1 MRRKIFVAIVAA
13 LLALCSACS
22 QKKAELELSVL
33 RIGAADCI
41 ILISGEH
48 AVMIDAGEDD
58 DGAEITSYLV
68 KKGVTA
74 LDCLVLTHFDKD
86 HIGGADAVL
95 ASVQV
100 KRVLMP
106 DYEKD
111 GKQYEQLTD
120 ALAAA
125 NIVPEALTADTSFS
139 LGDMQ
144 FSVRVPHKTA
154 YAAGD
159 NDFSLVTML
168 TFGEK
173 RFLFAGDAEA
183 ERLSELLAEGGLAC
197 DVLKMP
203 HHGRM
208 NENTAAF
215 LDACAPGRV
224 IITDSD
230 KSPAEAELLELLAER
245 NIDVFQT
252 KDGNIRV
259 VSDGGIVAAEQS

>member
-1 MRRKIFVAIVAA
+1 MRRKIFVLIVAA
-13 LLALCSACS
+13 LLALLSACS
-22 QKKAELELSVL
+22 PKKEELELFVL

-41 ILISGEH
+41 ILLSGES

-58 DGAEITSYLV
+58 DGEEITSFLA
-68 KKGVTA
+68 KKGVKE
-74 LDCLVLTHFDKD
+74 LDCLILTHFDKD

-95 ASVQV
+95 ASVPV

-106 DYEKD
+106 SYEKD
-111 GKQYEQLTD
+111 GKQYEQLVD

-125 NIVPEALTADTSFS
+125 NAVPEVLTADTSFS
-139 LGDMQ
+139 VGSMQ
-144 FSVRVPHKTA
+144 FSVRAPHKA
-154 YAAGD
+154 EYEAGD

-183 ERLSELLAEGGLAC
+183 ERIAELLAEGDLAC

-230 KSPAEAELLELLAER
+230 KSPADAELLELLAER
-245 NIDVFQT
+245 GIDVFQT
-252 KDGNIRV
+252 KNGNIRV

>member
-1 MRRKIFVAIVAA
+1 MRRKIFVAAVAA
-13 LLALCSACS
+13 LLLFCSACAA
-22 QKKAELELSVL
+22 KKQELELSVL

-58 DGAEITSYLV
+58 DGAEITAYLA
-68 KKGVTA
+68 KKGVKS
-74 LDCLVLTHFDKD
+74 LDCLILTHFDKD

-95 ASVQV
+95 ASVQAD
-100 KRVLMP
+100 RVLMP

-111 GKQYEQLTD
+111 GKQYEQLAD
-120 ALAAA
+120 ALVAA
-125 NIVPEALTADTSFS
+125 NIVPEALTADVSFS
-139 LGDMQ
+139 AGGMQ
-144 FSVRVPHKTA
+144 FSVRAPHKTD
-154 YAAGD
+154 YKAGD

-168 TFGEK
+168 TFGGK

-183 ERLSELLAEGGLAC
+183 ERIAELLAEGDLAC

>member
-1 MRRKIFVAIVAA
+1 MRRKIFVPVLAA
-13 LLALCSACS
+13 LLMLCSACS
-22 QKKAELELSVL
+22 AKKRELELSVL

-41 ILISGEH
+41 ILISGER

-58 DGAEITSYLV
+58 DGAEIVSFLA
-68 KKGVTA
+68 KKGVQS
-74 LDCLVLTHFDKD
+74 LDCLIITHFDKD

-95 ASVQV
+95 AGVEV
-100 KRVLMP
+100 GRVLMP

-111 GKQYEQLTD
+111 GKQYGELAD
-120 ALAAA
+120 ALAAV

-139 LGDMQ
+139 VGDMQ
-144 FSVRVPHKTA
+144 FSVRAPHKA
-154 YAAGD
+154 DYKAGD

-183 ERLSELLAEGGLAC
+183 ERLAELLAEDDLAC

-215 LDACAPGRV
+215 LDACAPKRV
-224 IITDSD
+224 IIADSD
-230 KSPAEAELLELLAER
+230 KSPADAELLELLAER
-245 NIDVFQT
+245 NIDVFET
-252 KDGNIRV
+252 KDGNIRI
-259 VSDGGIVAAEQS
+259 VSNGTIVAAEQS